1 MIGSFRNIY
10 IITSVQPPISQKHNI
25 MNLEKQ
31 QFSVRLKDRR
41 VPRTTLVDLPTEL
54 LNHVVSHCAVT
65 SVGHLSRT
73 SRSLHEFVEKE
84 GWRTFTQTHFA
95 NSNTS
100 IYWRDAARSL
110 TTLSRNWQ
118 RRAFLATYLEP
129 SSDAT
134 ALPSGQA
141 IKKWR
146 RPAGQTMGF
155 QPAVDSYEHFIGNRW
170 TDRRQVVAWS
180 AGAEVCVRVKVRDAS
195 TEEAYR
201 TASPQDKRDKFENNG
216 TRVKW
221 WTYKPLSSVEGRDD
235 ITSVRILKSDD
246 QPSRNSIDSSEQII
260 IGTANGD
267 LQLVELPPASDS
279 GVIKTY
285 YVTNGVSVRST
296 SLSTDVGTT
305 LDQPQYLAANL
316 SDSRIA
322 LYQVDPTQS
331 KVAPVSEINAIPQS
345 RKGCRIWSTKF
356 LDSKHLAVGLGP
368 SVEPIN
374 IFDIR
379 PEGIVEEPI
388 RKIGLT
394 GSADELEPGKASSIY
409 PIEPLVNSNGGR
421 DGNLFLSGGYDGI
434 VRMHD
439 MRSPS
444 PFTAVYRDPTDDAA
458 IYSLLSRGRDRVVA
472 GASRHGLLKMFDL
485 RMSGGSIYDYAGA
498 SDPND
503 SSIGDW
509 NIFINPRDRYVNS
522 TWRGPNSWMRR
533 SAEGSVYNLSSPSPT
548 SPFIFAG
555 VENAVVEFNFSSVLD
570 KHPDPIF
577 LGSSAKVK
585 GRRDKTP
592 SYLQHKRDILNLAMY
607 SQGTDGSREGM
618 KLRTQRSVEETL
630 EQDISPVG
638 LDERWKENQ

>member
-1 MIGSFRNIY
+1 
-10 IITSVQPPISQKHNI
+10 
-25 MNLEKQ
+25 MNLEKKHL
-31 QFSVRLKDRR
+31 SVRLRDRR
-41 VPRTTLVDLPTEL
+41 MPTTTLADLPIEL
-54 LNHVVSHCAVT
+54 LNQVVSHCPAT

-73 SRSLHEFVEKE
+73 SKSLHEFVEKE
-84 GWRTFTQTHFA
+84 GWRTFTQTHF
-95 NSNTS
+95 TS
-100 IYWRDAARSL
+100 VGTSLYWRDAARSL

-118 RRAFLATYLEP
+118 RRAFLATYLAP
-129 SSDAT
+129 SGDAT
-134 ALPSGQA
+134 ALPAWQA

-155 QPAVDSYEHFIGNRW
+155 QPAVDSYEHFIGSRW

-180 AGAEVCVRVKVRDAS
+180 AGAELVVRVKVRDAS

-201 TASPQDKRDKFENNG
+201 NATPQDKNNFENNG
-216 TRVKW
+216 TRVRW

-235 ITSVRILKSDD
+235 ITSVQILKRDD

-267 LQLVELPPASDS
+267 LQLVEVPPGSDS

-296 SLSTDVGTT
+296 SLSTETETT
-305 LDQPQYLAANL
+305 QDQPQHLAANL

-322 LYQVDPTQS
+322 LYQVDPTQF
-331 KVAPVSEINAIPQS
+331 KIAPVSEINAIPQ
-345 RKGCRIWSTKF
+345 RQKGCRIWSTKF

-374 IFDIR
+374 IFEIR
-379 PEGIVEEPI
+379 PEGIVEEPV

-394 GSADELEPGKASSIY
+394 GNADELDPVKASSIY
-409 PIEPLVNSNGGR
+409 PIEPLLDSNGGR
-421 DGNLFLSGGYDGI
+421 NGDLFLSGGYDGI
-434 VRMHD
+434 VRLHD

-444 PFTAVYRDPTDDAA
+444 SFTAVYHDPTDDAA

-485 RMSGGSIYDYAGA
+485 RMSGGSMYDYAGA
-498 SDPND
+498 SDTSD
-503 SSIGDW
+503 SSTGDW

-522 TWRGPNSWMRR
+522 AWRGPNSWMRR

-577 LGSSAKVK
+577 LGGSAGKK
-585 GRRDKTP
+585 GRRNNVP
-592 SYLQHKRDILNLAMY
+592 SYLQHKQDILNLAMY
-607 SQGTDGSREGM
+607 SQGTDGSREAM

-630 EQDISPVG
+630 GQDINPAG

>member
-1 MIGSFRNIY
+1 MD
-10 IITSVQPPISQKHNI
+10 
-25 MNLEKQ
+25 LEKQ
-31 QFSVRLKDRR
+31 HFSMRLKDKRT
-41 VPRTTLVDLPTEL
+41 PSTTLIDLPTEL
-54 LNHVVSHCAVT
+54 LNQVVAHCPAT

-73 SRSLHEFVEKE
+73 SQSLHEFVEKE

-95 NSNTS
+95 SLNPST
-100 IYWRDAARSL
+100 YWRDAARSL

-129 SSDAT
+129 STDAIG
-134 ALPSGQA
+134 LPNGQP

-155 QPAVDSYEHFIGNRW
+155 QPAVDSYEHFIGSRW

-180 AGAEVCVRVKVRDAS
+180 AGAELVVRIKVRDAS
-195 TEEAYR
+195 TEGAYR
-201 TASPQDKRDKFENNG
+201 IASPQDKQEKFENNG
-216 TRVKW
+216 TRVRW

-235 ITSVRILKSDD
+235 ITSVKIIRPDTQQQCS
-246 QPSRNSIDSSEQII
+246 SIDNSEQII

-267 LQLVELPPASDS
+267 LQLLEMPPAAEGS
-279 GVIKTY
+279 VIKTY
-285 YVTNGVSVRST
+285 FVTNGVSVRST
-296 SLSTDVGTT
+296 SISTDVRSTQE
-305 LDQPQYLAANL
+305 QPQHLAANL
-316 SDSRIA
+316 ADSRIA
-322 LYQVDPTQS
+322 LYSVDSTQF
-331 KVAPVSEINAIPQS
+331 KIAPVSEINAIPQS

-374 IFDIR
+374 IFEVR

-394 GSADELEPGKASSIY
+394 GNADELDPVRASSIY
-409 PIEPLVNSNGGR
+409 PIESLLDSNGGR
-421 DGNLFLSGGYDGI
+421 NGNLFLSGGYDGI
-434 VRMHD
+434 VRLHD

-444 PFTAVYRDPTDDAA
+444 SFTAVYRDPTDDAA

-472 GASRHGLLKMFDL
+472 GASRHGLLKVFDL

-498 SDPND
+498 ADASND
-503 SSIGDW
+503 STTGDW

-522 TWRGPNSWMRR
+522 AWRGPNSWMRR

-577 LGSSAKVK
+577 LGKSDRGK
-585 GRRDKTP
+585 GRRNNSP
-592 SYLQHKRDILNLAMY
+592 SYLQHKHDILNLAMY

-618 KLRTQRSVEETL
+618 KLRTQRSVQETVA
-630 EQDISPVG
+630 QDINLAG
-638 LDERWKENQ
+638 LDERWRDNQ

>member
-1 MIGSFRNIY
+1 M
-10 IITSVQPPISQKHNI
+10 
-25 MNLEKQ
+25 
-31 QFSVRLKDRR
+31 VRIKL
-41 VPRTTLVDLPTEL
+41 
-54 LNHVVSHCAVT
+54 
-65 SVGHLSRT
+65 
-73 SRSLHEFVEKE
+73 
-84 GWRTFTQTHFA
+84 
-95 NSNTS
+95 
-100 IYWRDAARSL
+100 RDA
-110 TTLSRNWQ
+110 
-118 RRAFLATYLEP
+118 F
-129 SSDAT
+129 
-134 ALPSGQA
+134 
-141 IKKWR
+141 
-146 RPAGQTMGF
+146 
-155 QPAVDSYEHFIGNRW
+155 
-170 TDRRQVVAWS
+170 
-180 AGAEVCVRVKVRDAS
+180 
-195 TEEAYR
+195 TEESYR

-235 ITSVRILKSDD
+235 ITSVRIIKPDD
-246 QPSRNSIDSSEQII
+246 QQSRNSIDSSERVI

-267 LQLVELPPASDS
+267 LQLVEVPSASED
-279 GVIKTY
+279 GIIKTY

-296 SLSTDVGTT
+296 SLSTDIKITQ
-305 LDQPQYLAANL
+305 DQPQHLAANL

-322 LYQVDPTQS
+322 LYQVDTTQC
-331 KVAPVSEINAIPQS
+331 KIAPISEINAIPQS
-345 RKGCRIWSTKF
+345 QKGCRIWSTKF

-374 IFDIR
+374 IFEVR
-379 PEGIVEEPI
+379 PEGLVEEPI

-394 GSADELEPGKASSIY
+394 GSTDELESAKLSSIY
-409 PIEPLVNSNGGR
+409 PIEPVVNSNGGR

-444 PFTAVYRDPTDDAA
+444 SYTAVYHDPTDDAA

-498 SDPND
+498 SDTND
-503 SSIGDW
+503 SSTGDW
-509 NIFINPRDRYVNS
+509 NVFINPRDRYVNS
-522 TWRGPNSWMRR
+522 TWRGPNSWIRR

-570 KHPDPIF
+570 KHPDPAF
-577 LGSSAKVK
+577 LGSSSKAK
-585 GRRDKTP
+585 GRRDNTP
-592 SYLQHKRDILNLAMY
+592 SYLQHKKDVLNLAMY

-630 EQDISPVG
+630 GQDINTAG

>member
-1 MIGSFRNIY
+1 
-10 IITSVQPPISQKHNI
+10 

-31 QFSVRLKDRR
+31 HLSVRLKDRR
-41 VPRTTLVDLPTEL
+41 MPSTTLADLPVEL
-54 LNHVVSHCAVT
+54 LNQIVSQCPAT

-73 SRSLHEFVEKE
+73 SKSLHEFVEKE
-84 GWRTFTQTHFA
+84 GWRAFTQTHFT
-95 NSNTS
+95 NLSPS
-100 IYWRDAARSL
+100 FHWRDAARSL

-118 RRAFLATYLEP
+118 RRAFLATYLAP
-129 SSDAT
+129 SGDAT
-134 ALPSGQA
+134 ALPAGQA

-155 QPAVDSYEHFIGNRW
+155 QPAIDSYEHFIGSRW

-180 AGAEVCVRVKVRDAS
+180 AGAELVVRVKVRDAS
-195 TEEAYR
+195 TEEAYQIA
-201 TASPQDKRDKFENNG
+201 TPQDKRDKFENNG
-216 TRVKW
+216 TQVRW

-235 ITSVRILKSDD
+235 ITSVRLLKQNDPTPRS
-246 QPSRNSIDSSEQII
+246 SIDSSEQII

-267 LQLVELPPASDS
+267 LQLVEVPPASDS

-285 YVTNGVSVRST
+285 YVTNGVSVRSS
-296 SLSTDVGTT
+296 SLSTDVEIAH
-305 LDQPQYLAANL
+305 DHPQHLAANL

-322 LYQVDPTQS
+322 LYRVDPTQF
-331 KVAPVSEINAIPQS
+331 KIAPASEINAISQ
-345 RKGCRIWSTKF
+345 RQKGCRIWSTKF
-356 LDSKHLAVGLGP
+356 LDSTHLAIGLGP

-374 IFDIR
+374 IFEIR
-379 PEGIVEEPI
+379 PEGIVEEPV

-394 GSADELEPGKASSIY
+394 GSADELDPISASSIY
-409 PIEPLVNSNGGR
+409 PIEPLMDSNGGR
-421 DGNLFLSGGYDGI
+421 NGNLFLSGGYDGI
-434 VRMHD
+434 VRLHD

-444 PFTAVYRDPTDDAA
+444 SFTAVYHDPTDDAA

-472 GASRHGLLKMFDL
+472 GASRHGLLKIFDL
-485 RMSGGSIYDYAGA
+485 RMSGGSMYDYAGA
-498 SDPND
+498 SDTND
-503 SSIGDW
+503 SSTGDW

-522 TWRGPNSWMRR
+522 AWRGPNSCMRR
-533 SAEGSVYNLSSPSPT
+533 SAEGSVYSLSSPSPT

-577 LGSSAKVK
+577 IGSTTGKK
-585 GRRDKTP
+585 GKRDNVP
-592 SYLQHKRDILNLAMY
+592 SYLQHKQDILNLAMY
-607 SQGTDGSREGM
+607 SQGTDGSREAM

-630 EQDISPVG
+630 GQDINPAG

>member
-1 MIGSFRNIY
+1 
-10 IITSVQPPISQKHNI
+10 
-25 MNLEKQ
+25 MNLEKKHL
-31 QFSVRLKDRR
+31 SVRLRDRR
-41 VPRTTLVDLPTEL
+41 MPTTTLADLPIEL
-54 LNHVVSHCAVT
+54 LNQVVSHCPAT

-73 SRSLHEFVEKE
+73 SKSLHEFVEKE
-84 GWRTFTQTHFA
+84 GWRTFTQTHF
-95 NSNTS
+95 TS
-100 IYWRDAARSL
+100 VGTSLYWRDAARSL

-118 RRAFLATYLEP
+118 RRAFLATYLAP
-129 SSDAT
+129 SGDAT
-134 ALPSGQA
+134 ALPTWQA

-155 QPAVDSYEHFIGNRW
+155 QPAVDSYEHFIGSRW

-180 AGAEVCVRVKVRDAS
+180 AGAELVVRVK
-195 TEEAYR
+195 
-201 TASPQDKRDKFENNG
+201 DKNNFENNG
-216 TRVKW
+216 IRVRW

-235 ITSVRILKSDD
+235 ITSVQILKRDD

-267 LQLVELPPASDS
+267 LQLVEVPPGSDS

-296 SLSTDVGTT
+296 SLSTETETT
-305 LDQPQYLAANL
+305 QDQPQHLAANL

-322 LYQVDPTQS
+322 LYQVDPTQF
-331 KVAPVSEINAIPQS
+331 KIAPVSEINAIPQ
-345 RKGCRIWSTKF
+345 RQKGCRIWSTKF

-368 SVEPIN
+368 SVEPVN
-374 IFDIR
+374 IFEIR
-379 PEGIVEEPI
+379 PEGIVEEPV

-394 GSADELEPGKASSIY
+394 GNADELDPIKASSIY
-409 PIEPLVNSNGGR
+409 PIEPLLDSNGGR
-421 DGNLFLSGGYDGI
+421 NGDLFLSGGYDGI
-434 VRMHD
+434 VRLHD

-444 PFTAVYRDPTDDAA
+444 SFTAVYHDPTDDAA

-485 RMSGGSIYDYAGA
+485 RMSGGSMYDYAGA
-498 SDPND
+498 SDTSD
-503 SSIGDW
+503 SSTGDW

-522 TWRGPNSWMRR
+522 AWRGPNSWMRR

-577 LGSSAKVK
+577 LGGSAGKK
-585 GRRDKTP
+585 GRRNNVP
-592 SYLQHKRDILNLAMY
+592 SYLQHKQDILNLAMY
-607 SQGTDGSREGM
+607 SQGTDGSREAM

-630 EQDISPVG
+630 GQDINPAG

>member
-1 MIGSFRNIY
+1 LVPSEIIY
-10 IITSVQPPISQKHNI
+10 HYVSPAFAFLKKHNI
-25 MNLEKQ
+25 MNIKEQ

-41 VPRTTLVDLPTEL
+41 ASTTTLVDLPTEL
-54 LNHVVSHCAVT
+54 LNQVVSHCAAT

-73 SRSLHEFVEKE
+73 SKSLHEFVEKE
-84 GWRTFTQTHFA
+84 GWRTFTQTHFP
-95 NSNTS
+95 NSS
-100 IYWRDAARSL
+100 PLVHWRDTARSL

-129 SSDAT
+129 SNDAT
-134 ALPSGQA
+134 SLPSGQA
-141 IKKWR
+141 IKKWK
-146 RPAGQTMGF
+146 RPTGQTMGF
-155 QPAVDSYEHFIGNRW
+155 QPAVDSYEYSIGSRW

-180 AGAEVCVRVKVRDAS
+180 AGASLMVRIKLRDAF
-195 TEEAYR
+195 TEESYR

-235 ITSVRILKSDD
+235 ITSVRIIKPDD
-246 QPSRNSIDSSEQII
+246 QQSRNSIDSSERVI

-267 LQLVELPPASDS
+267 LQLVEVPSASED

-296 SLSTDVGTT
+296 SLSTDIKITQ
-305 LDQPQYLAANL
+305 DQPQHLAANL

-322 LYQVDPTQS
+322 LYQVDTTQC
-331 KVAPVSEINAIPQS
+331 KIAPISEINAIPQS
-345 RKGCRIWSTKF
+345 QKGCRIWSTKF

-374 IFDIR
+374 IFEVR
-379 PEGIVEEPI
+379 PEGLVEEPI

-394 GSADELEPGKASSIY
+394 GSTDELESAKLSSIY
-409 PIEPLVNSNGGR
+409 PIEPVVNSNGGR

-444 PFTAVYRDPTDDAA
+444 SYTAVYHDPTDDAA

-498 SDPND
+498 SDTND
-503 SSIGDW
+503 SSTGDW
-509 NIFINPRDRYVNS
+509 NVFINPRDRYINS
-522 TWRGPNSWMRR
+522 TWRGPNSWIRR

-570 KHPDPIF
+570 KHPDPAF
-577 LGSSAKVK
+577 LGSSSKAK
-585 GRRDKTP
+585 GRRDNTP
-592 SYLQHKRDILNLAMY
+592 SYLQHKKDVLNLAMY

-630 EQDISPVG
+630 GQDINTAG